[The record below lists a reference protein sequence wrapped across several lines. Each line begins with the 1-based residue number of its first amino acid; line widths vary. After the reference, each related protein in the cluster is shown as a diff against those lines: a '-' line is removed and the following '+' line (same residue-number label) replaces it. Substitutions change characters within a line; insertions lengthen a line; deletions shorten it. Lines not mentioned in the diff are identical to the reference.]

1 MVNNKDV
8 FSNLKLL
15 LKLEKNEITAIYF
28 YAISSGLIQL
38 SLPLGIQSIIGFII
52 GNTMVASIY
61 VLIFLIVLGVLIVGL
76 LHINQMKIIEK
87 IQQKI
92 FVRYA
97 LEFTEKIPN
106 IDLKEID
113 AYYLPEK
120 INRFFET
127 ISLQKGFSKLL
138 LDIPVSTIQ
147 ILFGLILLSFYHPLF
162 IAFSLLIMLILFVIF
177 KISGKSGLETNNL
190 ESNYKYEVVGWLEEM
205 GRVIKSIKYS
215 QGSNLNLIKTDNNLK
230 NYVEA
235 RTNHFKVLLFQYKS
249 LVFFKVSITSLML
262 ILGTYLLFDQKI
274 NMGQFV
280 AAEIVIIAI
289 INSLEKLIISLENV
303 YDVITGL
310 IKLDSIL
317 EIPNE
322 KDGKIP
328 FDADELKI
336 NIQNLSF
343 AYINESEV
351 FKNLSLTIPSKS
363 ITCITGAE
371 NSGKSTLLKLLT
383 SNYKNFKGTITFN
396 DIPIQNL
403 SLKSLREKTGI
414 FLNDQDIF
422 KGTLWEN
429 ITLGKSYISSNDIMN
444 LAKKMK
450 IESFILQFNDS
461 FETIL
466 DPIGKKL
473 PSSLINKILLLRTF
487 IHDPILLILEDPWNS
502 LDEISKKHLQQ
513 YLMDISKN
521 KTIII
526 STNDSEFIKE
536 SSLFINLNKL

>member
-328 FDADELKI
+328 FEADELKI

-343 AYINESEV
+343 AYNNESEV

>member
-97 LEFTEKIPN
+97 LDFTEKIPN

-215 QGSNLNLIKTDNNLK
+215 QGSNLNLIKIDNNLK

-328 FDADELKI
+328 FEADELKI

-343 AYINESEV
+343 AYNNESEV

-461 FETIL
+461 FETLL

-513 YLMDISKN
+513 YLLDISKN

>member
-328 FDADELKI
+328 FEADELKI

-343 AYINESEV
+343 AYNNESEV

-429 ITLGKSYISSNDIMN
+429 ITLGKSYISSIDIMN

-450 IESFILQFNDS
+450 IENFILQFNDS
-461 FETIL
+461 FETTL

>member
-1 MVNNKDV
+1 MGNNKDV

-61 VLIFLIVLGVLIVGL
+61 VLIFLIVLGVLIVGI

-328 FDADELKI
+328 FEAEELKI

-343 AYINESEV
+343 AYNNESEV

-363 ITCITGAE
+363 ITCITGTE

-513 YLMDISKN
+513 YLLDISKN